1 MFKLVVQ
8 LLILIYLILMVY
20 SMVSL
25 QKFNINGFIIE
36 TNDIYQIKRNHE
48 KLNPTHTH
56 LKSGIDI
63 NSVTDFDYLQD
74 IINYKVGKPTYVFK
88 NQELFEKVLSEDM
101 LFNTSRFNNSQYHF
115 PGYKALSVI
124 SGKNSIP
131 LKKCIHNHNII
142 GILDGEAIFYLFNP
156 KHKDEILNKEN
167 NEIKKWGHKKIL
179 QKNDILII
187 PPYWSYIQ
195 EIENGIIQYHL
206 DVDTYFTFIPNFF
219 KGE

>member
-36 TNDIYQIKRNHE
+36 TNDIYQIKQNHE

-56 LKSGIDI
+56 LESGFDI
-63 NSVTDFDYLQD
+63 NSVTEFDYLQD

-88 NQELFEKVLSEDM
+88 NHELFEKVLSEDIVFHTSS
-101 LFNTSRFNNSQYHF
+101 FNDSQYHF

-124 SGKNSIP
+124 SGRNSIP

-167 NEIKKWGHKKIL
+167 DEIKKWGHKKIL
-179 QKNDILII
+179 KKNDILII